1 MSCSNTAVFSRGDSF
16 SSTWT
21 WTPGEGEPETLIG
34 TTILSTLRD
43 KSSAEYDMT
52 IVIAEDGL
60 SWSATYPGDT
70 SGWALGLASWDFRFA
85 FDGGSISHST
95 MFRVQIVDT
104 VTQS

>member
-21 WTPGEGEPETLIG
+21 WTPGAGEPANLIG
-34 TTILSTLRD
+34 TTIESTLRD
-43 KSSAEYDMT
+43 KAHGLYDMV
-52 IVIAEDGL
+52 IIIAEDGL
-60 SWSATYPGDT
+60 SFSATYPGDT
-70 SGWALGLASWDFRFA
+70 SSWALGLADWDFRFA
-85 FDGGSISHST
+85 FDGGPVSHST